1 MPLANGIVPAVGLQG
16 LRAKSEAPNKSSVAC
31 EGILSRCRISWSCS
45 FESLCKTDH
54 MPHPGSAAPPPPVF
68 LDLYIAAF
76 RALSGPN
83 PKISTL
89 EPSSRTLL

>member
-31 EGILSRCRISWSCS
+31 EGFCLAVGFRGLAALKVSAKPIICRIQECS
-45 FESLCKTDH
+45 
-54 MPHPGSAAPPPPVF
+54 PPPPVF
-68 LDLYIAAF
+68 RDLYIAAF